1 MEPNNPEL
9 LGNSRVFPSMLEY
22 QPLLPLA
29 GLAEDLLE
37 VCELDELDCR
47 LSILLLDVL
56 TQTSLKKNKKI
67 CNDKKFLIYFCKIE
81 KCGEKNG
88 SFWVFSLF

>member
-9 LGNSRVFPSMLEY
+9 LGNSEVFPSMLEY

-67 CNDKKFLIYFCKIE
+67 SKYKII
-81 KCGEKNG
+81 K
-88 SFWVFSLF
+88 SF